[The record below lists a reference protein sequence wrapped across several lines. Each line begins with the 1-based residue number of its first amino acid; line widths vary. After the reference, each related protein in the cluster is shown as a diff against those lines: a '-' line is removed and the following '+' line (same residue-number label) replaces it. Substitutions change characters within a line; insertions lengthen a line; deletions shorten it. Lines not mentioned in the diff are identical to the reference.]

1 MISTHILD
9 TSIGSP
15 AQGVTVELEKR
26 VGENWT
32 LLGREQTD
40 SDGRI
45 VFQCPPEAGSYRL
58 QFKID
63 AYFQRSKFTPFFTL
77 ASVVFQIT
85 DLGRKYHIPLLL
97 NPYGYSTY
105 RGS

>member
-9 TSIGSP
+9 TSLGLP
-15 AQGVTVELEKR
+15 AQGVTVELEKKT
-26 VGENWT
+26 GESWKV
-32 LLGREQTD
+32 LGSEATN

-45 VFQCPPEAGSYRL
+45 TFACTPEVGTYRL
-58 QFKID
+58 HFRID
-63 AYFQRSKFTPFFTL
+63 PYFRKNEIIPFFPMAT
-77 ASVVFQIT
+77 VIFEIT
-85 DLGRKYHIPLLL
+85 DIGRKYHIPLLL